1 MQGWGL
7 IVMYRLYKSRYLDRN
22 ARRILMKC
30 TDNYIGSKMLIKFA
44 VRFMG
49 VLLSV
54 LALVAMV
61 IHFFF
66 SSHITTDLWIIMV
79 PVILGIPM
87 LTSVVIAKDEELS
100 LH

>member
-1 MQGWGL
+1 M
-7 IVMYRLYKSRYLDRN
+7 S
-22 ARRILMKC
+22 
-30 TDNYIGSKMLIKFA
+30 
-44 VRFMG
+44 

-54 LALVAMV
+54 LALVAII

-66 SSHITTDLWIIMV
+66 SSHLTTDLWIIMV